1 MRPNFVMTL
10 DWQYQ
15 PLKLK
20 KSIIGR
26 RGRNYI
32 SWVMVTLINCVAG
45 QCQGQG
51 QDRLMVMVSEEIHC
65 LSLVRAVRGA
75 KTESD

>member
-15 PLKLK
+15 PLKLE

-45 QCQGQG
+45 QCRG

>member
-32 SWVMVTLINCVAG
+32 SLVMVTLINCVAG
-45 QCQGQG
+45 QCQG